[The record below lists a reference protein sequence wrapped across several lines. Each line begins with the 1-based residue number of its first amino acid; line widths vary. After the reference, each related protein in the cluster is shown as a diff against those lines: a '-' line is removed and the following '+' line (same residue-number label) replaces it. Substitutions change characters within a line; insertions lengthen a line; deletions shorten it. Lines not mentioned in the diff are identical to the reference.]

1 MGEGDRPECVR
12 PEARSWTGERGVT
25 AEADKAPPAIELIGI
40 DKSFG
45 PVHANNHVNLVVERG
60 VIHGIVGENGAGK
73 STLMSILYGFYEA
86 DSGEIRI
93 NGEPVR
99 IRSSREAISHGIG
112 MVHQHFMLVPP
123 LSVLENVMLGAEGGA
138 LLAEGAGLIRKRL
151 GELGREYGLEVDPD
165 AIVGELSVGLQ
176 QRVEILKAL
185 VRGADILVLDEPTAV
200 LTPAEADQ
208 LFEMLRVLKGEH
220 KTIIFITHKLREIM
234 SSHRTRLGD
243 AARRNG
249 RDLRHRQDLAA
260 GTRRRDGRA

>member
-1 MGEGDRPECVR
+1 MLSD
-12 PEARSWTGERGVT
+12 ERVT
-25 AEADKAPPAIELIGI
+25 TVAAQAPPAIELIGI

-45 PVHANNHVNLVVERG
+45 PVHANNNVNLVVERG

-86 DSGEIRI
+86 DRGEIRV

-123 LSVLENVMLGAEGGA
+123 LSVLENVMLGAEGGP
-138 LLAEGAGLIRKRL
+138 LLAKGAGAIRKRL
-151 GELGREYGLEVDPD
+151 GELGREYGLVVDPN

-185 VRGADILVLDEPTAV
+185 VRGAEILVLDEPTAV

-208 LFEMLRVLKGEH
+208 LFEMLRVLKREN

-234 SSHRTRLGD
+234 SLTDRVSVMRRGEMVATFDTAAHV
-243 AARRNG
+243 AAR
-249 RDLRHRQDLAA
+249 AC
-260 GTRRRDGRA
+260 RRDGRAQGDPEDRKRPGAPGR

>member
-1 MGEGDRPECVR
+1 MTS
-12 PEARSWTGERGVT
+12 EAG
-25 AEADKAPPAIELIGI
+25 KAPPAIELIGI

-123 LSVLENVMLGAEGGA
+123 LYRA
-138 LLAEGAGLIRKRL
+138 RKRHARRR
-151 GELGREYGLEVDPD
+151 GRP
-165 AIVGELSVGLQ
+165 
-176 QRVEILKAL
+176 
-185 VRGADILVLDEPTAV
+185 
-200 LTPAEADQ
+200 
-208 LFEMLRVLKGEH
+208 
-220 KTIIFITHKLREIM
+220 
-234 SSHRTRLGD
+234 
-243 AARRNG
+243 AARQRARARSASGSPSSARNT
-249 RDLRHRQDLAA
+249 ASKSIP
-260 GTRRRDGRA
+260 TRSSANCRSACSSGSRS